1 VIDVL
6 PWQTKPLGT
15 GMRHFWG
22 MPRAMRGTTPLDLAR
37 ELLSSE
43 HRHLAPGSPLP
54 MLATLVQHWLEGTAW
69 AFLLAAMHGTSW
81 KMSHPAASD
90 EATISDAT
98 RSITKHAAA
107 DAATWSF
114 MVVAVERIVKQIKGD
129 A

>member
-1 VIDVL
+1 MLEWTWFSSRESVGCVIDAL

-37 ELLSSE
+37 ELLRRE

-54 MLATLVQHWLEGTAW
+54 MLVRLVQHCLEGTAW

-81 KMSHPAASD
+81 KMLHPAASD
-90 EATISDAT
+90 EATISDA
-98 RSITKHAAA
+98 RSITKHSAAA
-107 DAATWSF
+107 T
-114 MVVAVERIVKQIKGD
+114 
-129 A
+129 